1 MTILIFIFAISLASN
16 WKQNWV
22 PSMYI
27 LYLWLYCW
35 SVTVHQKRKVYM
47 WQRFSNITQ
56 RVKES
61 WAGKDAKQNIA
72 LSSSACDVNLSA
84 EVGMYDPSKKEE

>member
-1 MTILIFIFAISLASN
+1 
-16 WKQNWV
+16 
-22 PSMYI
+22 
-27 LYLWLYCW
+27 
-35 SVTVHQKRKVYM
+35 M
-47 WQRFSNITQ
+47 WQRFSDITQ